1 MIKLFSILLL
11 ATVLVSGCTSPQAPY
26 APEQQ
31 QQDQGSQQTTPAPVT
46 GPLLRIVT
54 PTNGATVEG
63 DRILVQLAAS
73 NFTLVAPGNRVSPGD
88 GHIHVFLNGDEQF
101 GAQTLFGFPN
111 LQPGRY
117 TIRAELRNS
126 DHSQLSPPVSV
137 TIEVNLARTP

>member
-31 QQDQGSQQTTPAPVT
+31 QQPEAQQPAPVT

-88 GHIHVFLNGDEQF
+88 GHIHVFLNDNEQY

-126 DHSQLSPPVSV
+126 DHSQLNPPVSV
-137 TIEVNLARTP
+137 TIEVNLVRTP